1 MSGSSS
7 AHSTQLLPVLSLI
20 LGAGLWGTYWW
31 PLHFFTAQ
39 GFGGPWLIAIT
50 YLLLAAAG
58 SLLAWRRGVH
68 KVRRGDWRSLFWL
81 ALFGGWTNVAFMMAL
96 FHGQVVIVL
105 LLFYL
110 SPVWAVL
117 LARVFLKEAIGW
129 RGALAVLLAVSGTV
143 LVVVQ
148 GNLDLRTAGLVTLF
162 FAVSSGFA
170 FALSNVVLRGASL
183 SSDLIRAVAIWWG
196 CAIIALAFAVN
207 EAWPAAPHWPVLFLP
222 LFAWFWVGFAT
233 ASTIYGVSRLPIRI
247 SAVIMP
253 IEVIVGAVS
262 AWIWANQSMSFI
274 EIAGAALILSASLV
288 QLIRQKAGA

>member
-1 MSGSSS
+1 MSHGPSR
-7 AHSTQLLPVLSLI
+7 HSVELLPVLSLV

-31 PLHFFTAQ
+31 PLRFFTAQ
-39 GFGGPWLIAIT
+39 GFGGPWLIAMT
-50 YLLLAAAG
+50 YLFLAGGG
-58 SLLAWRRGVH
+58 SLLAGWRGAQ
-68 KVRRGDWRSLFWL
+68 KIQRGDWQSLVWL

-117 LARVFLKEAIGW
+117 LARIFLHEAIGW
-129 RGALAVLLAVSGTV
+129 RGALAVFLAVFGTV

-148 GNLDLRTAGLVTLF
+148 GNVNLRAAGLLTLF

-170 FALSNVVLRGASL
+170 FAVSNVVLRAAPAT
-183 SSDLIRAVAIWWG
+183 SDLLRAVAIWWG
-196 CAIIALAFAVN
+196 CAIIALAFAGN
-207 EAWPAAPHWPVLFLP
+207 EAWPAAFHWPVLFIP

-233 ASTIYGVSRLPIRI
+233 AATIYGVSRLPIRI

-262 AWIWANQSMSFI
+262 AWIWANQSMSLI
-274 EIAGAALILSASLV
+274 EIMGAALILSASLV
-288 QLIRQKAGA
+288 QLIGQKAST